1 MNDDFGP
8 KPWHQ
13 SNWDFRAALN
23 FIFGGAGA
31 GLLVIV
37 AFSGLAGDALRAEI
51 VLGMALIG
59 AGLISVWFEI
69 GRPLRAINVGFNPF
83 TSWMTRESFAA
94 GAVFALGL
102 SAAWLGSQALAQ
114 AAALAALV
122 FAYCQGR
129 MLQAAK
135 GIPAWRVPALAW
147 LIFTTALAEGAGLFV
162 VLATL
167 FDTPARGVLAYF
179 SLALDRARAGLVD
192 LPRQRG
198 EKRGASGA
206 GGARPGGKNPDPI
219 RHHRA
224 AGAVA
229 ARLVRGRHCAHRAA
243 ARRCWRAGDRMAVQV
258 CADHARRLQPGFRIA
273 ASAGARHQIT
283 RHPVDRAA
291 PRESVQCRIRQSP
304 TRASLR

>member
-1 MNDDFGP
+1 MNYGP

-51 VLGMALIG
+51 VLGMGLIG
-59 AGLISVWFEI
+59 TGLISVWFEI

-83 TSWMTRESFAA
+83 PSWMTRESFAA

-129 MLQAAK
+129 MLQGAK

-167 FDTPARGVLAYF
+167 FDTPAKGVLGYF
-179 SLALDRARAGLVD
+179 SLALVARGLAWSIYRGSVAKSAARPALVALDRAGKILIQFGTIAPLALLLLGLFAADIARIALLLAGV
-192 LPRQRG
+192 
-198 EKRGASGA
+198 GALATGWQF
-206 GGARPGGKNPDPI
+206 KFVLI
-219 RHHRA
+219 TRA
-224 AGAVA
+224 AYNQGFA
-229 ARLVRGRHCAHRAA
+229 LPHLPVRG
-243 ARRCWRAGDRMAVQV
+243 
-258 CADHARRLQPGFRIA
+258 
-273 ASAGARHQIT
+273 T
-283 RHPVDRAA
+283 R
-291 PRESVQCRIRQSP
+291 
-304 TRASLR
+304 

>member
-13 SNWDFRAALN
+13 TNWDFRAAFN
-23 FIFGGAGA
+23 FILGGTGA
-31 GLLVIV
+31 GLLVIA

-51 VLGMALIG
+51 LLGMALIG
-59 AGLISVWFEI
+59 AGLVSVWFEI

-129 MLQAAK
+129 MLQGAK

-167 FDTPARGVLAYF
+167 FDTPAKGVLGYF
-179 SLALDRARAGLVD
+179 SLALVARGLAWSIYRGSVAKSAARPALVALDRAGKILIQFGTIAPLALLLLGLFAADIARIALLLAGV
-192 LPRQRG
+192 
-198 EKRGASGA
+198 GALATGWQF
-206 GGARPGGKNPDPI
+206 KFVLI
-219 RHHRA
+219 TRA
-224 AGAVA
+224 AYNQGFA
-229 ARLVRGRHCAHRAA
+229 LPHLPVRG
-243 ARRCWRAGDRMAVQV
+243 
-258 CADHARRLQPGFRIA
+258 
-273 ASAGARHQIT
+273 T
-283 RHPVDRAA
+283 R
-291 PRESVQCRIRQSP
+291 
-304 TRASLR
+304 

>member
-1 MNDDFGP
+1 MKYEFGP

-31 GLLVIV
+31 GLLVIA

-51 VLGMALIG
+51 LLGMGLIG

-69 GRPLRAINVGFNPF
+69 GRPLRAIHVGFNPF

-102 SAAWLGSQALAQ
+102 CAAWLGSQALAQ
-114 AAALAALV
+114 AAALAALI

-129 MLQAAK
+129 MLQGAK

-147 LIFTTALAEGAGLFV
+147 LIFITALAEGAGLFV

-167 FDTPARGVLAYF
+167 FDTPAKGVLAYF
-179 SLALDRARAGLVD
+179 SLALVARGMAWSIYRGSVAKSTVRPALAALDRAGKILVQFGTLAPLALLLLGVFAAEIGYVALLLAGVAALATGWQFKFV
-192 LPRQRG
+192 L
-198 EKRGASGA
+198 
-206 GGARPGGKNPDPI
+206 I
-219 RHHRA
+219 TRA
-224 AGAVA
+224 AYNQGFA
-229 ARLVRGRHCAHRAA
+229 LPHLPVRG
-243 ARRCWRAGDRMAVQV
+243 
-258 CADHARRLQPGFRIA
+258 
-273 ASAGARHQIT
+273 T
-283 RHPVDRAA
+283 R
-291 PRESVQCRIRQSP
+291 
-304 TRASLR
+304 

>member
-1 MNDDFGP
+1 
-8 KPWHQ
+8 
-13 SNWDFRAALN
+13 
-23 FIFGGAGA
+23 
-31 GLLVIV
+31 
-37 AFSGLAGDALRAEI
+37 

-129 MLQAAK
+129 MLQGAK

-167 FDTPARGVLAYF
+167 FDTPAKGVLGYF
-179 SLALDRARAGLVD
+179 SLALVARGLAWSIYRGSVAKSAARPALVALDRAGKILIQFGTIAPLALLLLGLFAADIARIALLLAGV
-192 LPRQRG
+192 
-198 EKRGASGA
+198 GALATGWQF
-206 GGARPGGKNPDPI
+206 KFVLI
-219 RHHRA
+219 TRA
-224 AGAVA
+224 AYNQGFA
-229 ARLVRGRHCAHRAA
+229 LPHLPVRG
-243 ARRCWRAGDRMAVQV
+243 
-258 CADHARRLQPGFRIA
+258 
-273 ASAGARHQIT
+273 T
-283 RHPVDRAA
+283 R
-291 PRESVQCRIRQSP
+291 
-304 TRASLR
+304 

>member
-1 MNDDFGP
+1 MNDEFGP

-59 AGLISVWFEI
+59 AGLISVWLEI

-129 MLQAAK
+129 MLQGAK

-167 FDTPARGVLAYF
+167 FDTPAKGVLGYF
-179 SLALDRARAGLVD
+179 SLALVARGLAWSIYRGSVAKSAARPALVALDRAGKILIQFGTIAPLALLLLGLFAADIARIALLLAGV
-192 LPRQRG
+192 
-198 EKRGASGA
+198 GALATGWQF
-206 GGARPGGKNPDPI
+206 KFVLI
-219 RHHRA
+219 TRA
-224 AGAVA
+224 AYNQGFA
-229 ARLVRGRHCAHRAA
+229 LPHLPVRG
-243 ARRCWRAGDRMAVQV
+243 
-258 CADHARRLQPGFRIA
+258 
-273 ASAGARHQIT
+273 T
-283 RHPVDRAA
+283 R
-291 PRESVQCRIRQSP
+291 
-304 TRASLR
+304 

>member
-1 MNDDFGP
+1 MNYEFGP

-13 SNWDFRAALN
+13 TNWDFRAALN

-31 GLLVIV
+31 GLLVLV
-37 AFSGLAGDALRAEI
+37 AVSGLAGDVLRTEI
-51 VLGMALIG
+51 ALGMGLIG
-59 AGLISVWFEI
+59 AGLMSVWFEI
-69 GRPLRAINVGFNPF
+69 GRPLRAMHVGFNPF

-129 MLQAAK
+129 MLQGAK

-167 FDTPARGVLAYF
+167 FDTPAKGVLAYF
-179 SLALDRARAGLVD
+179 SLALVARGLAWSIYRGSVAKSAARPALAALDRAGKILIQFGTIAPLALLLLGLFAADIARIALLLAGV
-192 LPRQRG
+192 
-198 EKRGASGA
+198 GALAA
-206 GGARPGGKNPDPI
+206 GWQFKFVLI
-219 RHHRA
+219 TRA
-224 AGAVA
+224 AYNQGFA
-229 ARLVRGRHCAHRAA
+229 LPHLPVRG
-243 ARRCWRAGDRMAVQV
+243 
-258 CADHARRLQPGFRIA
+258 
-273 ASAGARHQIT
+273 T
-283 RHPVDRAA
+283 R
-291 PRESVQCRIRQSP
+291 
-304 TRASLR
+304 

>member
-1 MNDDFGP
+1 MNYGP

-23 FIFGGAGA
+23 FMFGGTGA
-31 GLLVIV
+31 GLLVVV

-102 SAAWLGSQALAQ
+102 FAAWLGNPALAQ

-129 MLQAAK
+129 MLRAAK

-147 LIFTTALAEGAGLFV
+147 LNFTTALAEGAGLFV

-167 FDTPARGVLAYF
+167 FDTPAKGVLAYF
-179 SLALDRARAGLVD
+179 SLALVARGLAWSIYRGSVAKSAARPALAALERAGKILIQFGTIAPLALLLLGLFAADIARIAV
-192 LPRQRG
+192 LL
-198 EKRGASGA
+198 A
-206 GGARPGGKNPDPI
+206 GVAALATGGQFKFVLI
-219 RHHRA
+219 TRA
-224 AGAVA
+224 AYNQGFA
-229 ARLVRGRHCAHRAA
+229 LPHLPVRG
-243 ARRCWRAGDRMAVQV
+243 
-258 CADHARRLQPGFRIA
+258 
-273 ASAGARHQIT
+273 T
-283 RHPVDRAA
+283 R
-291 PRESVQCRIRQSP
+291 
-304 TRASLR
+304 

>member
-1 MNDDFGP
+1 MNYGP

-51 VLGMALIG
+51 VLGMGLIG
-59 AGLISVWFEI
+59 IGLISVWFEI

-102 SAAWLGSQALAQ
+102 SAAWLGNPALAQ

-129 MLQAAK
+129 MLQGAK

-167 FDTPARGVLAYF
+167 FDTPAKGVLGYF
-179 SLALDRARAGLVD
+179 SLALVARGLAWSIYRGSVAKSAARPALVALDRAGKILIQFGTIAPLALLLLGLFAADIARIALLLAGV
-192 LPRQRG
+192 
-198 EKRGASGA
+198 GALATGWQF
-206 GGARPGGKNPDPI
+206 KFVLI
-219 RHHRA
+219 TRA
-224 AGAVA
+224 AYNQGFA
-229 ARLVRGRHCAHRAA
+229 LPHLPVRG
-243 ARRCWRAGDRMAVQV
+243 
-258 CADHARRLQPGFRIA
+258 
-273 ASAGARHQIT
+273 T
-283 RHPVDRAA
+283 R
-291 PRESVQCRIRQSP
+291 
-304 TRASLR
+304 

>member
-1 MNDDFGP
+1 MNDQFGP

-13 SNWDFRAALN
+13 TNWDFRAALN

-31 GLLVIV
+31 GLLVMV
-37 AFSGLAGDALRAEI
+37 AFSGLAGDALRSEI
-51 VLGMALIG
+51 VLSMALIG

-69 GRPLRAINVGFNPF
+69 GRPLRAMHVGFNPF

-114 AAALAALV
+114 AAALAALI

-129 MLQAAK
+129 MLQGAK
-135 GIPAWRVPALAW
+135 GIPAWRVPAIAW

-179 SLALDRARAGLVD
+179 SLALVARGLAWSIYRGSVAKSAARPALAALDRAGKILIQFGTIAPLALLLLGFFAPDTASIAVLLAGVAAL
-192 LPRQRG
+192 
-198 EKRGASGA
+198 ASGWQF
-206 GGARPGGKNPDPI
+206 KFVLI
-219 RHHRA
+219 TRA
-224 AGAVA
+224 AYNQGFA
-229 ARLVRGRHCAHRAA
+229 LPHLPVRG
-243 ARRCWRAGDRMAVQV
+243 
-258 CADHARRLQPGFRIA
+258 
-273 ASAGARHQIT
+273 T
-283 RHPVDRAA
+283 R
-291 PRESVQCRIRQSP
+291 
-304 TRASLR
+304 